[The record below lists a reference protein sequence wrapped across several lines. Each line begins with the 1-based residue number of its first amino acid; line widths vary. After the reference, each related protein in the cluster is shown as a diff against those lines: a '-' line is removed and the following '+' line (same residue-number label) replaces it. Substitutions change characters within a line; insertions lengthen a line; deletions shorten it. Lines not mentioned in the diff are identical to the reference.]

1 MTLNDSTE
9 RQQRI
14 EKAKRLIDC
23 QIDPYPSRVERTY
36 SIKEA
41 LKKFSTLMKTK
52 KEIDLVGRIISLRQ
66 HGGSTFFDLQ
76 DASQKIQAWVSKKS
90 LGPKAYQSFLDYFDV
105 GDFVGIRGSLFET
118 KTGEKTIEG
127 RNVKILTKSFRPLP
141 GKWYGLNDVEIRYRK
156 RYLDLLLNTEVR
168 EIFETRSKII
178 REIRSFL
185 DNHNFLEVETP
196 ILQAQYGGAKARPF
210 KTHLSA
216 LDMDLYLRI
225 SPELYLKELLIGG
238 FEKIYEIGR
247 NFRNEGI
254 DRSHNPEF
262 TSLEFYWAYADYK
275 EAMQL
280 TEEMFS
286 QILEKVVGSLTIN
299 YDGKEIDFTPPW
311 PRIEFNQLIQ
321 KYADLDLEEINI
333 TKLKEKAKTLGVSFS
348 TGADKPEIADQIYK
362 KYCRPKIWQ
371 PTFIIHHPQGSFPLA
386 KESKKVKGKTDNF
399 QLVVANWELINAFSE
414 QNNPL
419 AQREIFEK
427 QEKNFQQGLEEAQ
440 RMNEDFLVALE
451 QGMPP
456 AAGLGL
462 GIDRLV
468 ALLTN
473 SHSLREVI
481 FFPTMK
487 RLNDK

>member
-1 MTLNDSTE
+1 MPLNDSIE

-14 EKAKRLIDC
+14 KKAKGLIDC
-23 QIDPYPSRVERTY
+23 QVDPYPSCVERTY
-36 SIKEA
+36 LIKKA
-41 LKKFSTLMKTK
+41 LEKFSTLAKTK
-52 KEIDLVGRIISLRQ
+52 KEINLVGRITSLRQ
-66 HGGSTFFDLQ
+66 HGGSTFFDFQ
-76 DASQKIQAWVSKKS
+76 DASQKIQAWVSKES
-90 LGPKAYQSFLDYFDV
+90 LGPKAYQLFLNYFDV
-105 GDFVGIRGSLFET
+105 GDFLSVRGSLFKT
-118 KTGEKTIEG
+118 KTGEKTIKG
-127 RNVKILTKSFRPLP
+127 RRVKILTKSFRPLP
-141 GKWYGLNDVEIRYRK
+141 KKWYGLSDVEIRYRK
-156 RYLDLLLNTEVR
+156 RYLDLLLNAKVR
-168 EIFETRSKII
+168 KIFETRSRII
-178 REIRSFL
+178 QEIRNFL
-185 DNHNFLEVETP
+185 DKHNFLEVETP

-210 KTHLSA
+210 KTYLEA
-216 LDMDLYLRI
+216 LDMNLYLRI

-238 FEKIYEIGR
+238 FEKVYEIGR

-262 TSLEFYWAYADYK
+262 TTLEFYWAYADYK
-275 EAMQL
+275 KAMKL
-280 TEEMFS
+280 TEKMFRQVLKKTLGS
-286 QILEKVVGSLTIN
+286 SVVN
-299 YDGKEIDFTPPW
+299 YNGKKIDFTPPW
-311 PRIEFNQLIQ
+311 PRIEFSQLLQ

-333 TKLKEKAKTLGVSFS
+333 TKLKEKAKSLGVSFPAGS
-348 TGADKPEIADQIYK
+348 DKPEIADQIYK
-362 KYCRPKIWQ
+362 KHCRSKIWQ

-386 KESKKVKGKTDNF
+386 KESKKIEGKTDNF

-419 AQREIFEK
+419 AQREIFKK
-427 QEKNFQQGLEEAQ
+427 QEKSFQEGLKEAQ
-440 RMNEDFLVALE
+440 RMNEDFLAALE

-487 RLNDK
+487 RFNDK

>member
-1 MTLNDSTE
+1 MPPNDSTE

-14 EKAKRLIDC
+14 KKAKGLIDC
-23 QIDPYPSRVERTY
+23 QIDPYPSCVERTY
-36 SIKEA
+36 SIKET
-41 LKKFSTLMKTK
+41 LEKFSTLMKTK
-52 KEIDLVGRIISLRQ
+52 EEIDLVGRIISLRQ
-66 HGGSTFFDLQ
+66 HGGSTFLDFQ

-105 GDFVGIRGSLFET
+105 GDFIGIRGVLFET

-127 RNVKILTKSFRPLP
+127 RNIKILTKSFRPLP

-156 RYLDLLLNTEVR
+156 RYLDLLLNTKVH
-168 EIFETRSKII
+168 EIFETRSKIV
-178 REIRSFL
+178 REIRNFL
-185 DNHNFLEVETP
+185 DSHDFLEVETP
-196 ILQAQYGGAKARPF
+196 ILQTQYGGAKARPF

-262 TSLEFYWAYADYK
+262 TTLEFYWAYADYK
-275 EAMQL
+275 EAMKL
-280 TEEMFS
+280 TEKMFS
-286 QILEKVVGSLTIN
+286 HVVKKISGNLVIN
-299 YDGKEIDFTPPW
+299 YNEKEIDFTPPW
-311 PRIEFNQLIQ
+311 PRIEFSQLLK

-333 TKLKEKAKTLGVSFS
+333 EKLKEKAKALDVAFP

-371 PTFIIHHPQGSFPLA
+371 PTFIIHHPKGSFPLA
-386 KESKKVKGKTDNF
+386 KESKKIEGKTDNF

-414 QNNPL
+414 ENNPL

-440 RMNEDFLVALE
+440 RMNEDFLAALE

>member
-1 MTLNDSTE
+1 MALNDSTE

-41 LKKFSTLMKTK
+41 LKKFSTLVKTK

-105 GDFVGIRGSLFET
+105 GDFVGIRGNLFET

-141 GKWYGLNDVEIRYRK
+141 GKWHGLNDVEIRYRK
-156 RYLDLLLNTEVR
+156 RYLDLLLNTKVR

-178 REIRSFL
+178 REIRNFL

-210 KTHLSA
+210 KTHLGA

-286 QILEKVVGSLTIN
+286 HILEKVVGSLTIN

-440 RMNEDFLVALE
+440 RMNEDFLAALE